1 MTDIRELLKRAR
13 AQLVPSEWPVD
24 WGIGPLCEEIDAALA
39 APSDEPGQPTD
50 VPMRDGY
57 VPVRKSVLI
66 ESDHM
71 AMLIDSLP
79 SAFNALFDAD
89 GEYAGG
95 GAAVDGWTDQMRAM
109 RAAAYEYR
117 KRRDQAPTTG
127 PLSDV
132 HGTAA
137 ARDVLAEAHADLRAE
152 RDDYRARYETL
163 KRRIDEQSSSL
174 GYEDEEALAEQLAR
188 DANLR
193 AENERLRE
201 ALLGAARS
209 AEALKRDCGMDPESP
224 QAIRNAQYMAISYA
238 ARAALEHKHG

>member
-1 MTDIRELLKRAR
+1 MTDLRELLKDAR
-13 AQLVPSEWPVD
+13 MFLREHQDCGQAHAPSVMALID
-24 WGIGPLCEEIDAALA
+24 RIDAALV
-39 APSDEPGQPTD
+39 APADEPGQPTD

-127 PLSDV
+127 PPP
-132 HGTAA
+132 
-137 ARDVLAEAHADLRAE
+137 ARRAV
-152 RDDYRARYETL
+152 
-163 KRRIDEQSSSL
+163 
-174 GYEDEEALAEQLAR
+174 
-188 DANLR
+188 
-193 AENERLRE
+193 
-201 ALLGAARS
+201 GAVT
-209 AEALKRDCGMDPESP
+209 
-224 QAIRNAQYMAISYA
+224 
-238 ARAALEHKHG
+238 